1 MQDHNHQSERY
12 LRERYL
18 HRLDRK
24 LVIEIGFYVVIH
36 REVFMNNMKVVDP
49 NVLST
54 TVLFPAE
61 ERWGWRFRY
70 LSTAAHPPY
79 PENCPYPTMP
89 QLPDES
95 SFLTVQA
102 TRRRRLIFLAIA
114 VFVVFFI
121 SAALSSLKWQLVDL
135 GVLAAGAI
143 LIVGVWLSHR
153 AYFQFK
159 DQLPAYQS
167 WAMNYAAHLQNYEEL
182 YQQWQRNRNE
192 YENDF
197 RR

>member
-1 MQDHNHQSERY
+1 MDNLMVSSPK
-12 LRERYL
+12 
-18 HRLDRK
+18 D
-24 LVIEIGFYVVIH
+24 
-36 REVFMNNMKVVDP
+36 
-49 NVLST
+49 LST
-54 TVLFPAE
+54 AELFPSK

-79 PENCPYPTMP
+79 PEICPYPTMP
-89 QLPDES
+89 QFPDEP

-121 SAALSSLKWQLVDL
+121 WAALSSLKWQLVDL

-159 DQLPAYQS
+159 DQLPVYQS
-167 WAMNYAAHLQNYEEL
+167 WAMNYAAQLQIYEEL
-182 YQQWQRNRNE
+182 
-192 YENDF
+192 
-197 RR
+197 